1 MNNMFIVLSLT
12 YICYMLVICCLLASR
27 LAPEAAVPC
36 CGPTGALNM
45 SEMMGKTWNTY
56 GKHMENIYGTY
67 MEHIW
72 NTWKTYGK
80 HMEKPITFRGLFF
93 S

>member
-1 MNNMFIVLSLT
+1 MFIVLSLI

-36 CGPTGALNM
+36 CGPTGALKI
-45 SEMMGKTWNTY
+45 SEMMGKT
-56 GKHMENIYGTY
+56 YGTH

-72 NTWKTYGK
+72 KNRSRFV
-80 HMEKPITFRGLFF
+80 EFF
-93 S
+93 SCTLPHG

>member
-36 CGPTGALNM
+36 CGPTGALKI
-45 SEMMGKTWNTY
+45 SEMMGKTY

-72 NTWKTYGK
+72 KTYGP

>member
-1 MNNMFIVLSLT
+1 
-12 YICYMLVICCLLASR
+12 MLVICCLLASR

-45 SEMMGKTWNTY
+45 SEMMGKTY
-56 GKHMENIYGTY
+56 GTHMENIWKTY

-72 NTWKTYGK
+72 NIYGTHMEHIWKTYGK